1 MKQIGIGVIG
11 WGFMGRTH
19 TFSIKTMP
27 LHYNLDFEPR
37 LIGICSR
44 RLEKAE
50 QAAREQGFKYAT
62 DDYHKL
68 LADPEIDVVS
78 ICTPNNLH
86 EQMALDAIAAGKNV
100 YIDKPLSIN
109 YESARRIADAA
120 RAAGV
125 KAQLALNNRFFPS
138 TMLAHELVTSGKLGR
153 VTSFSAEYLHSGS
166 VDPDRPI
173 GWKQDYDACGGGVL
187 LDLGSHAL
195 DLVIWM
201 CGKVDSIDCIT
212 QTLYSERPTAGGG
225 RTSNLGE
232 DRALMLL
239 QLENG
244 AAGTVDASKIATGTD
259 DELKINIYLT
269 GGAVRYSSLCGDYL
283 DVYDSSSGA
292 AGFTHVHCGGRY
304 AQPGGTFIPAK
315 NAVGWIRG
323 HVHSYYKFL
332 EAVASG
338 GECSPSLD
346 DGAYLQLVMDKAY
359 ESNRIGGRVKV

>member
-50 QAAREQGFKYAT
+50 QAAREQGFKYAV

-86 EQMALDAIAAGKNV
+86 EQMALDAIAAGKSV

-212 QTLYSERPTAGGG
+212 QTLYSERPMAGGG

-244 AAGTVDASKIATGTD
+244 AAGTVMPQKS
-259 DELKINIYLT
+259 
-269 GGAVRYSSLCGDYL
+269 
-283 DVYDSSSGA
+283 
-292 AGFTHVHCGGRY
+292 
-304 AQPGGTFIPAK
+304 PPAPTT
-315 NAVGWIRG
+315 
-323 HVHSYYKFL
+323 S
-332 EAVASG
+332 
-338 GECSPSLD
+338 
-346 DGAYLQLVMDKAY
+346 
-359 ESNRIGGRVKV
+359 

>member
-1 MKQIGIGVIG
+1 M
-11 WGFMGRTH
+11 
-19 TFSIKTMP
+19 
-27 LHYNLDFEPR
+27 
-37 LIGICSR
+37 
-44 RLEKAE
+44 
-50 QAAREQGFKYAT
+50 
-62 DDYHKL
+62 
-68 LADPEIDVVS
+68 
-78 ICTPNNLH
+78 
-86 EQMALDAIAAGKNV
+86 
-100 YIDKPLSIN
+100 
-109 YESARRIADAA
+109 
-120 RAAGV
+120 
-125 KAQLALNNRFFPS
+125 
-138 TMLAHELVTSGKLGR
+138 
-153 VTSFSAEYLHSGS
+153 
-166 VDPDRPI
+166 
-173 GWKQDYDACGGGVL
+173 L

-338 GECSPSLD
+338 GECAPSLD